1 MISIATF
8 VEPKDESSNDDKH
21 VLSLLSMKHQDNCLD
36 TSPRRSADCKPNSG
50 HLKLESN
57 SGEDKGMFQVS

>member
-1 MISIATF
+1 VISIVTF

-21 VLSLLSMKHQDNCLD
+21 VFTLSSMEHEDILLAS
-36 TSPRRSADCKPNSG
+36 SPGISADCKPNSF
-50 HLKLESN
+50 HLKLESQ